1 MAVKYA
7 EVEEAIRAVR
17 TPSYGRTSSGYTKRS
32 GAPTSVLV
40 RLKGEK
46 KFRRAMV
53 WQFSNAGTTFV
64 NIKGQ
69 PHVVGIDFM
78 PVKERFGPV
87 EKDEHARIMRQYLN
101 SKAKGS
107 R

>member
-1 MAVKYA
+1 MT
-7 EVEEAIRAVR
+7 R
-17 TPSYGRTSSGYTKRS
+17 SGYTKRS

-64 NIKGQ
+64 KIKGE
-69 PHVVGIDFM
+69 PHIIDIDFM
-78 PVKERFGPV
+78 PVRERFGPR
-87 EKDEHARIMRQYLN
+87 EEDDNARRWRQHRN
-101 SKAKGS
+101 TKTRGS

>member
-1 MAVKYA
+1 MTVKYA

-17 TPSYGRTSSGYTKRS
+17 TPNYGMTRSGYTKRS

-64 NIKGQ
+64 NIKGE
-69 PHVVGIDFM
+69 PHVIGIDFM

-87 EKDEHARIMRQYLN
+87 EKDNHERIMRQYRN
-101 SKAKGS
+101 SRARGS